1 MIAEILSQIAAL
13 IIKVISDSGYLGI
26 TFLMTLESACIPIPS
41 EIIMP
46 FSGYLV
52 ALGRFS
58 LLAVIFWGAI
68 GNLIGSIIAYWVGVF
83 GGIPFIERYGKYV
96 LISKEELDRSQRFFE
111 RHGSLSIFFSRLLPI
126 IRTFISF
133 PAGIARM
140 SFSRF
145 CLYTFV
151 GSLFWS
157 AILAYVGVFFGENWE
172 VVGAYFRKFDW
183 LIVILLVFVVI
194 YFAYKKLSAQGRS
207 ASGGR
212 KKQT

>member
-1 MIAEILSQIAAL
+1 MISDILAQLANF
-13 IIKVISDSGYLGI
+13 IIKIISDSGYFGI
-26 TFLMTLESACIPIPS
+26 TFLMALESACIPIPS

-83 GGIPFIERYGKYV
+83 GGKPFIERYGKYV
-96 LISKEELDRSQRFFE
+96 LIRKEELDRSQRFFE
-111 RHGSLSIFFSRLLPI
+111 RYGGLSIFFSRLLPI

-133 PAGIARM
+133 PAGIAKM
-140 SFSRF
+140 PFIRF

-157 AILAYVGVFFGENWE
+157 AVLSYIGVFFGENWE
-172 VVGAYFRKFDW
+172 VIGAHFRKFDW
-183 LIVILLVFVVI
+183 LILILLIIFI
-194 YFAYKKLSAQGRS
+194 LLFISKNLKL
-207 ASGGR
+207 
-212 KKQT
+212 